1 MIDAQKEFKAD
12 LKMAQKEF
20 KADLK
25 MEVNKNAQ
33 LLRAEF
39 KAEFDRA
46 RVDFI
51 KENYSSFWKLLI
63 GLPIVFS
70 AVITAFGLIGGTVS
84 ISFNP
89 EYHGPSK

>member
-12 LKMAQKEF
+12 LKMAQKELL
-20 KADLK
+20 ADLK